1 MYKKKV
7 VERRSFPS
15 VVASD
20 SEKESEAYGLKYAK
34 AIESEWFK
42 RPSGNGK
49 CGYYDKMLKFHDLRL
64 YSRGEQSVK
73 LYKDLL
79 AGGRDT
85 SYTQY
90 DWRPLQI
97 IPKFVKLIVN
107 QMMDRLYEIKVD
119 AIDSY
124 STDLKDQKKK
134 YLEDIQASQPV
145 AKMAK
150 DILGVDINPSDYE
163 ELPQSQEEIDLHMS
177 LNFKLPLEIAAEE
190 ALRAIHSINDFDES
204 QSLITEDVT
213 VIGVG
218 AGKQY
223 LDPTKGFVMER
234 VDPATMVWSFP
245 KRRDFKDV
253 YYFGEVESNVPLHE
267 VVRRSNGKVTEYDLE
282 DLADVSNNWSIYH
295 GHMNVPQMNE
305 TNIEGTMNLLHFTFK
320 TTKNVVYK
328 KKNLK
333 SGGFKMIKK
342 DENFLGAKSKQN
354 DSFEVINKKIEVWYE
369 GTLILG
375 TDILIE
381 YGLAKN
387 MIRPKGLLNIT
398 YPKYS
403 IYSPEMYQGRIKS
416 TVDRVIPYVDQMQL
430 AHMKLQQMVAKAR
443 PSGVFIDIAGLN
455 EVDLGNGNIL
465 TPLEQMRIYDDTGN
479 IIGTSLNDE
488 GEFNY
493 GKSPITELNNGIV
506 QNIEKLMGVYNHY
519 LGLVRDAIGIPQGAD
534 ASMPHPDTLVGVQEQ
549 VALNSNTATRH
560 ILDSTLYITKTLM
573 KGVSLRLNDMFDHPD
588 IEAMF
593 VNTIGKL
600 NVEALKAN
608 RHQSLTDLG
617 IIIDLKL
624 DAQEKQMLESN
635 INQAIQAGAI
645 TMDDAND
652 IRLINNLKL
661 ANQLLKTRRIRREK
675 EKRAHELERDT
686 KLQESQARLQEQAN
700 QAKAENEMKVAQ
712 SKESLERVKGEE
724 QRLTQENEGRIKERL
739 MEKEFKFNMYLKGA
753 DLKINQSKQKTA
765 EDRKDQRQAMQSTF
779 DSEKIDQRK
788 NNTPPIDFTQRT
800 GNDSDDMFSINSIND
815 MASGNTPSFD
825 NLGNQNEMDSLRDQS
840 IGDNFESANDYVSG
854 DMGLGSFEP

>member
-7 VERRSFPS
+7 VERCSFPS
-15 VVASD
+15 VIASD
-20 SEKESEAYGLKYAK
+20 SEKESEDYGLKYAK

-49 CGYYDKMLKFHDLRL
+49 CGYYDKMTKFHDLRL

-73 LYKDLL
+73 LYKDVL

-134 YLEDIQASQPV
+134 YLEDVQASQPV

-150 DILGVDINPSDYE
+150 EILNVDINPSDYDD
-163 ELPQSQEEIDLHMS
+163 LPQSQEEIDLHMS

-213 VIGVG
+213 VLGVG

-234 VDPATMVWSFP
+234 VDPATMIWSFP

-253 YYFGEVESNVPLHE
+253 YYYGEVESNVPIHE
-267 VVRRSNGKVTEYDLE
+267 VVRRSRGKVSEYDLE
-282 DLADVSNNWSIYH
+282 DLANISSNWSSYH
-295 GHMNVPQMNE
+295 DLLNTPQINE
-305 TNIEGTMNLLHFTFK
+305 DNIEGTLSLLHFTFK
-320 TTKNVVYK
+320 TTKNLVYK

-333 SGGFKMIKK
+333 TGGFKMIKK
-342 DENFLGAKSKQN
+342 DENFIGAKSKQN

-369 GTLILG
+369 GTLVLG
-375 TDILIE
+375 TDILID

-403 IYSPEMYQGRIKS
+403 IYAPEMYQGRIKS

-455 EVDLGNGNIL
+455 EVDMGNGNIL

-506 QNIEKLMGVYNHY
+506 QNIEKLIGVYNHY

-534 ASMPHPDTLVGVQEQ
+534 ASMPHPDTLVGVQQQ

-560 ILDSTLYITKTLM
+560 ILDSTLFITRTLM

-600 NVEALKAN
+600 NVEALRSNKD
-608 RHQSLTDLG
+608 QSLTDLG

-624 DAQEKQMLESN
+624 DAQEKQLLENN
-635 INQAIQAGAI
+635 INQALQTGAI

-675 EKRAHELERDT
+675 EQRAHELERDT
-686 KLQESQARLQEQAN
+686 KMQESQARLQEQTN
-700 QAKAENEMKVAQ
+700 QAKAENEIRIAQ
-712 SKESLERVKGEE
+712 AKESLERIKGEE
-724 QRLTQENEGRIKERL
+724 SRLTQENEGKIKERL
-739 MEKEFKFNMYLKGA
+739 MEKEFTYNMYLKGA
-753 DLKINQSKQKTA
+753 ELNVAKQTKA
-765 EDRKDQRQAMQSTF
+765 MEEDRKDKRQAMQSSF
-779 DSEKIDQRK
+779 DSQKIDQRQ
-788 NNTPPIDFTQRT
+788 NNGAPIDFTKQT
-800 GNDSDDMFSINSIND
+800 NTDDDMFSVNSINS
-815 MASGNTPSFD
+815 MAKGPAINPSMNQGQMD
-825 NLGNQNEMDSLRDQS
+825 NIRNQS

-854 DMGLGSFEP
+854 DMGIGSFEP